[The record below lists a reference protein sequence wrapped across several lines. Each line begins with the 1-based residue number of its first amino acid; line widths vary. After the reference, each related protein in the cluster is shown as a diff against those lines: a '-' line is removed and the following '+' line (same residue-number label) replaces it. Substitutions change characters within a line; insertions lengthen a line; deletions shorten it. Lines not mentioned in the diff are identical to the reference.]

1 MRYYCYLDTCVFAE
15 LLKQYQFISPNS
27 IFFEHGFLTADM
39 LKRINPLVSSM
50 GDEGLIVT
58 SSFTFVELVNKFEEI
73 FGDCDFQLHSLR
85 NFILQIPEWLIID
98 DIDINISQNLIE
110 LPLSNATYK
119 KISGDDA
126 IHLAVAMTRKDLLF
140 FCSSDKV
147 LNNLVI
153 DNIHF
158 IA

>member
-1 MRYYCYLDTCVFAE
+1 MKYYCYLDTCVFAE
-15 LLKQYQFISPNS
+15 LLKQYQFSSPNS
-27 IFFEHGFLTADM
+27 IFFEHGFLTTDM

-50 GDEGLIVT
+50 GDDGLIVT
-58 SSFTFVELVNKFEEI
+58 SSFTFVELANKFEEI
-73 FGDCDFQLHSLR
+73 FGDCGFQLHSLR

-98 DIDINISQNLIE
+98 EIDFNISQNLIE
-110 LPLSNATYK
+110 LPLSNPNYK

-126 IHLAVAMTRKDLLF
+126 IHLAVAMTRKDPLY

-147 LNNLVI
+147 LNELII
-153 DNIHF
+153 DNVHF